1 VESVQ
6 RRVGVGIAV
15 LLALFVALMAVQ
27 LVVGE
32 ALQITRLRHADQL
45 DQALEANK
53 DILQHMTDAETGVRG
68 FQLTGERTF
77 LAPYDSGRVGAFT
90 AFERVAAL
98 TRDGEVQRLLT
109 VERQA
114 ASHWLYAYAIPIVN
128 AGIADRDDRRAARGR
143 EWFNDIRS
151 ANAAV
156 DVAIRAEQESVAAA
170 DRRRARTVQVLFGG
184 LAIAFIAIA
193 LLMAAALQ
201 RHQLAPLEHIRRT
214 LQRLASG
221 DRSARAVPSGTSEL
235 RAVIGTLN
243 ELAAETERL
252 LADEQARTRRTELRQ
267 AVAAELRSRR
277 DLGQTA
283 LRVAELL
290 AGEFG
295 AEAVHGRV
303 AVEEGAG
310 VNVRWPAG
318 ADAIPADVAE
328 DILAGRTGEVAAP
341 MPGAV
346 AVPLGGDEDCPPGL
360 LLLVRRDRPEWTVE
374 ERQQLEAVAREIE
387 YAARQ
392 QRLQMRQARLI
403 QELRALDGR
412 KDDFVATVTHE
423 LRTPLTSILGYAE
436 MLSED
441 DDLTARQ
448 RRGLEAILRNAVRL
462 HNTVADLLLLDP
474 AAQRDRSTS
483 PVDLAAIASAVAAEV
498 ITAAQAKGVLLT
510 VDATSAWVS
519 GDAEQL
525 ERAVRNLL
533 DNAVKFTPAGGSI
546 TCRVTGAGPSAGLE
560 ITDTGIGV
568 PPADQPGLFTPF
580 HRGANAMDQAVQGS
594 GLGLAI
600 VRNIVTEH
608 GGAISVRSAP
618 GSGSTFTVTL
628 PAIVPAAV

>member
-1 VESVQ
+1 MESVQ

-98 TRDGEVQRLLT
+98 SRDGEVQRLLT

-328 DILAGRTGEVAAP
+328 DILAGRTGEAAAP

-436 MLSED
+436 MLGED

-483 PVDLAAIASAVAAEV
+483 PVDLAAVASAVAAEV